1 MGVKVGFLVSG
12 FVGCSMFMLV
22 LGLFMPQH
30 TLSFFTLYGVR
41 VARMWTYMGSVQME
55 SSSNDFCRALRQV
68 VSEENLNWCDGLDAM
83 TDIQDVQH
91 RFCSPVFERVW
102 PSFCQ
107 GLSSAYAFGM
117 GMILVVVLNLGLQGI
132 AIFLLVDY
140 GNRKANPRYR
150 KASMLALAVGLC
162 MVVMMLTYYGFQVL
176 TNLSSV
182 QSASGVS
189 SVFSAVLSV
198 SKGTGVSAGYLMLW
212 TGALFQFVALC
223 LYSQAKTT
231 SQEHFYQEGKALREH
246 KEELEAAGYG
256 AAAPGKKEMSQA
268 APGHAQGFGQQMG
281 FAGQPMGMPGQP
293 QGFAAQPAGF
303 VMQQQQQQQQQQQGF
318 AMQQQQQGFGV
329 QQQQGPRGDF
339 GV

>member
-12 FVGCSMFMLV
+12 FIATSMVMLI
-22 LGLFMPQH
+22 LGLSLPQH

-41 VARMWTYMGSVQME
+41 VARMWTYMGSVQTD
-55 SSSNDFCRALRQV
+55 SGSNDFCRALRQIV
-68 VSEENLNWCDGLDAM
+68 AEENLNWCESLDGM

-102 PSFCQ
+102 PSFCI
-107 GLSSAYAFGM
+107 GLSGAYAYGM
-117 GMILVVVLNLGLQGI
+117 GMILVIVLNLGLQVI
-132 AIFLLVDY
+132 AMYLLFDY
-140 GNRKANPRYR
+140 GNRKANPKYR
-150 KASMLALAVGLC
+150 KASMLALAAGLL
-162 MVVMMLTYYGFQVL
+162 MVVMMLTFYGFQVL

-182 QSASGVS
+182 QSSSGVS
-189 SVFSAVLSV
+189 SVFAAVLSV
-198 SKGTGVSAGYLMLW
+198 SKGTGVSSGYLMLW

-223 LYSQAKTT
+223 LYSQAKTS

-256 AAAPGKKEMSQA
+256 AAAAGPMAMAPA
-268 APGHAQGFGQQMG
+268 APGQAQGF
-281 FAGQPMGMPGQP
+281 GQPMGMPGHP

-303 VMQQQQQQQQQQQGF
+303 VMQQPQGFVMQQQQQGF
-318 AMQQQQQGFGV
+318 GMQQQQGFGV
-329 QQQQGPRGDF
+329 QQHQGRGGDF